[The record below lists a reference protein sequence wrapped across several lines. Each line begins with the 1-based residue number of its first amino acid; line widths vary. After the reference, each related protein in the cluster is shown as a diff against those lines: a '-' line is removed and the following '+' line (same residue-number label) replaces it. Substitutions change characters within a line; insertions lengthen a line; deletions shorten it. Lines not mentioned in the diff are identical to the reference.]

1 MIYKF
6 DKHDQNSCLEVELF
20 NEENQTPELDDSV
33 EFSIIQHDSDSYV
46 AISLNKKDIYRLIG
60 ALHLL
65 HKEMK

>member
-6 DKHDQNSCLEVELF
+6 NNHEKGVSLEIELF
-20 NEENQTPELDDSV
+20 NEENQSKELPDSV
-33 EFSIIQHDSDSYV
+33 NFSIDDETQFV
-46 AISLNKKDIYRLIG
+46 DIDLSKQDVYRLIG

>member
-33 EFSIIQHDSDSYV
+33 EFSNIQHDSDSYV

>member
-6 DKHDQNSCLEVELF
+6 NQQESGVSLEIEHF
-20 NEENQTPELDDSV
+20 NEENKSKELPDV
-33 EFSIIQHDSDSYV
+33 INFSIISDESGDFFGIDLSKQDV
-46 AISLNKKDIYRLIG
+46 YRLIG

>member
-6 DKHDQNSCLEVELF
+6 HTPETGASLEIELF
-20 NEENQTPELDDSV
+20 NEENQSKELPDSV
-33 EFSIIQHDSDSYV
+33 NFSIDDETQFVSIDLSKQDV
-46 AISLNKKDIYRLIG
+46 YRLIG